1 MNNINI
7 SIIIYSVAVL
17 GALGALFGF
26 ILAVAAKKFAV
37 QRDPLHEA
45 ITGVLPGANCG
56 ACGYPGC
63 PAYASAILSGAPT
76 NKCIPGGDSTAAEI
90 AAVLGIEAEDVI
102 EMVAFVRCS
111 GGNKS
116 ERKYDYSGI
125 EDCAAAMSMSGG
137 GQVTCPN
144 GCLGYGSCVKV
155 CDYDAMQIVDG
166 AAKVDRDLCK
176 GCMKCVTACPKGIIE
191 MVPLTAQ
198 VKIPCSSQDKGS
210 QVRKY
215 CQVGCI
221 ACKLCEKNCPHD
233 AVKVIDNHAVIDYDK
248 CQNCGICV
256 TKCPR
261 KLIINENGTV
271 TAEQKA
277 S

>member
-1 MNNINI
+1 MDI

-17 GALGALFGF
+17 GALGALFG
-26 ILAVAAKKFAV
+26 IALAVAAKKFAV
-37 QRDPLHEA
+37 EKDPLYEA
-45 ITGVLPGANCG
+45 IAGILPGANCG

-63 PAYASAILSGAPT
+63 PSYASAILSGAPT

-90 AAVLGIEAEDVI
+90 ADILGIDAEDVT

-111 GGNKS
+111 GGNKA

-125 EDCAAAMSMSGG
+125 DDCAAAMSMPDGG
-137 GQVTCPN
+137 PVTCSK

-155 CDYDAMQIVDG
+155 CNYDAIEIVDG

-176 GCMKCVTACPKGIIE
+176 GCMMCVSTCPRGIIE

-198 VKIPCSSQDKGS
+198 VKIPCSSTDKGAA
-210 QVRKY
+210 VRKY
-215 CQVGCI
+215 CQTGCI
-221 ACKLCEKNCPHD
+221 ACRLCEKNCPHD
-233 AVKVIDNHAVIDYDK
+233 AVKVTDNLAVIDYDK

-261 KLIINENGTV
+261 KLIINENGV
-271 TAEQKA
+271 VAAQQKA